1 MDKRLSFV
9 VVLMLISI
17 SVGCTEQQ
25 QSKDTD
31 YLDDIALTVDDL
43 DGYYELVD
51 ENYITEP
58 YSSDNS
64 KLFSG
69 WNVSQKY
76 SALFFK
82 NDTNFIQHEIV
93 KLPSNEKTVEF
104 QNMLINNVN
113 DLGYDFTKI
122 DIEDIGNITLLFQA
136 DTQINNID
144 TIIYLLTFNYQDIV
158 VIIQT
163 ANIHKD
169 TISEYGSIV
178 YNNILKVREN
188 DS

>member
-1 MDKRLSFV
+1 MDKRLSCI
-9 VVLMLISI
+9 VVLLLISI
-17 SVGCTEQQ
+17 SIGCTEE

-31 YLDDIALTVDDL
+31 YLDDVALTVDDL
-43 DGYYELVD
+43 DRFYELVD
-51 ENYITEP
+51 ENYVTEP
-58 YSSDNS
+58 YSSDDS

-104 QNMLINNVN
+104 QNMLINNVD
-113 DLGYDFTKI
+113 DLGYDFI
-122 DIEDIGNITLLFQA
+122 RVDIEDIGNITLLFQA
-136 DTQINNID
+136 DTLINNIN
-144 TIIYLLTFNYQDIV
+144 TIIYLLTFNYQDLV

-163 ANIHKD
+163 ANNPKN

-188 DS
+188 GA